1 MKKYYELIMLVIANY
16 TEANSY
22 NKFVDEYWYY
32 FIEYIK
38 KNNYNIKVFLLFGGE
53 KPENIPIHDEDII
66 ISNTKESFIP
76 GILEKSL
83 YALNYCNNNF
93 NYKHILRSNISSF
106 YVIDEL
112 INAQKKLPLNNVYMG
127 ITNGWFVSGCGIW
140 FSKDIV
146 QFIIDNIDKIPI
158 SNKKK
163 ILSCNNKPIPNIDDV
178 VFGNFFKENK
188 NIIQNFA
195 TRFNYRWKP
204 TEDKSLL
211 IKKIIKEKYYHIRLK
226 NSSKREEDANMAS
239 FLTDHFYKST

>member
-1 MKKYYELIMLVIANY
+1 
-16 TEANSY
+16 
-22 NKFVDEYWYY
+22 
-32 FIEYIK
+32 
-38 KNNYNIKVFLLFGGE
+38 NIKVFLLFGGK

-93 NYKHILRSNISSF
+93 DYKHILRTNISSF

-127 ITNGWFVSGCGIW
+127 ITNGWFIAGCGIW

-158 SNKKK
+158 SNEKN
-163 ILSCNNKPIPNIDDV
+163 ILSCDNKPIPNIDDV
-178 VFGNFFKENK
+178 VLGNFFKEHK
-188 NIIQNFA
+188 NIIQHFN
-195 TRFNYRWKP
+195 TRFNYKFNLKENKL
-204 TEDKSLL
+204 TILKQ
-211 IKKIIKEKYYHIRLK
+211 IIKEKHYYIRLK
-226 NSSKREEDANMAS
+226 NGRKREEDAKMAS
-239 FLTDHFYKST
+239 FLTNHFYKS